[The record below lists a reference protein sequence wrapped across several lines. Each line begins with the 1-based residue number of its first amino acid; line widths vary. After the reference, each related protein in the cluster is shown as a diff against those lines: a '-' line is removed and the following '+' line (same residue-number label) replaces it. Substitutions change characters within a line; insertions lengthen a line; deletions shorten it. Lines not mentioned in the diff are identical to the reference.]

1 MPFIKGRKESNL
13 FKSPPTLTPNLERKK
28 IATADNLISMT
39 KNGKDFS
46 NDLTL
51 LHAVTSITLSS
62 LFLKER
68 MLTPNTK

>member
-1 MPFIKGRKESNL
+1 MPFIKGRKESSL

-51 LHAVTSITLSS
+51 LYAVTSITLSS